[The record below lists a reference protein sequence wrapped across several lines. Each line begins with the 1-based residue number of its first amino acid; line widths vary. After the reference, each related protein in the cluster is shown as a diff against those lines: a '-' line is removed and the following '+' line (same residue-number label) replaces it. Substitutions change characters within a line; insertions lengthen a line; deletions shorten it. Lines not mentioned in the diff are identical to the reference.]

1 MLLIGGSGLGRTNA
15 LLSLK
20 KEQNDIDK
28 TYLYAKDLSESRYEL
43 LIKKRK
49 DAETKHLS
57 DLNAFIECP
66 NTMDDVYKNVN
77 DYNPNRK
84 RKILIVFDDMFAN
97 IMTNKKCQAIIK
109 EIFIRC
115 RKLNIS
121 ILFLKQFSLS
131 VPKYLKLNSTTFLI
145 MRISKKENCTRL
157 QLIILQILTTNVSWR
172 FTENA
177 QENYILS
184 LAIDT
189 TLSASVSLIFR
200 KNLFQSDKNDFGW
213 SA

>member
-1 MLLIGGSGLGRTNA
+1 MLLIGGSGLGRTNV

-43 LIKKRK
+43 LIKKHK

>member
-1 MLLIGGSGLGRTNA
+1 MLLIGGSVLGRTNV

>member
-1 MLLIGGSGLGRTNA
+1 MFNLDNITNENNKEHNKKRPFIPDHPYRMLLIGGSGLGRTNA

-20 KEQNDIDK
+20 KEQDDIDK

-57 DLNAFIECP
+57 DLNAFIGCP
-66 NTMDDVYKNVN
+66 NTIDDVYKNVN
-77 DYNPNRK
+77 DYKPNRK
-84 RKILIVFDDMFAN
+84 IKILIVFDDMFAD

-145 MRISKKENCTRL
+145 MRISKKGNCTRL
-157 QLIILQILTTNVSWR
+157 QLIILHILTTNIS
-172 FTENA
+172 
-177 QENYILS
+177 
-184 LAIDT
+184 
-189 TLSASVSLIFR
+189 
-200 KNLFQSDKNDFGW
+200 
-213 SA
+213 

>member
-1 MLLIGGSGLGRTNA
+1 MIGGSGSEKTNA
-15 LLSLK
+15 LFNLI
-20 KEQNDIDK
+20 KEQDDIDK

-145 MRISKKENCTRL
+145 MSISKKENCTRL

>member
-20 KEQNDIDK
+20 KEQDDIDK

-145 MRISKKENCTRL
+145 MSISKKENCTRL

>member
-1 MLLIGGSGLGRTNA
+1 MIGGSGSEKTNA
-15 LLSLK
+15 LFNLI
-20 KEQNDIDK
+20 KEQDDIDK

-145 MRISKKENCTRL
+145 MSISKKENCTRL
-157 QLIILQILTTNVSWR
+157 QLIILQILTTNVS
-172 FTENA
+172 
-177 QENYILS
+177 
-184 LAIDT
+184 
-189 TLSASVSLIFR
+189 
-200 KNLFQSDKNDFGW
+200 
-213 SA
+213 